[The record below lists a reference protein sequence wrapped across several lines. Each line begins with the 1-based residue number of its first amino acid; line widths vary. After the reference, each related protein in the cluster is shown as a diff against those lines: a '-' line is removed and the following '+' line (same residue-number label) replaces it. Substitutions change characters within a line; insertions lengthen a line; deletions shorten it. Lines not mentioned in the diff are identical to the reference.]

1 VKVFTS
7 FYAATLEKSLQMCY
21 NVSIKRRTQNPM
33 TKFAQALADA
43 KTAQLRDS
51 NGKVNQSDRNALR
64 AILMAALTEDLN
76 AVMTSEGAVVGF
88 EHEYW
93 GQLFVEVPLKMKDA
107 DFDVE
112 TAQQEYADKVEKA
125 ESREQEKLAKARER
139 DAKAAALKEA
149 REKKGA

>member
-1 VKVFTS
+1 
-7 FYAATLEKSLQMCY
+7 
-21 NVSIKRRTQNPM
+21 M

-64 AILMAALTEDLN
+64 AKLVAALVEDLEG
-76 AVMTSEGAVVGF
+76 VMTSEGPVVGF

-107 DFDVE
+107 DFDIE
-112 TAQQEYADKVEKA
+112 TAHQEYVDKVEKA
-125 ESREQEKLAKARER
+125 EARSAEKLAKAQEREV
-139 DAKAAALKEA
+139 KAAALQEA
-149 REKKGA
+149 RSKKGV